1 MYQNMTR
8 FRMMREIKLKQSL
21 LSLASFQNNNN
32 KKTFLR
38 HISHLS
44 ILKLSHYSCNF
55 YFSIKNLLIK
65 H

>member
-32 KKTFLR
+32 KKNIPSSYFTFE
-38 HISHLS
+38 
-44 ILKLSHYSCNF
+44 
-55 YFSIKNLLIK
+55 YFKIITL
-65 H
+65 